1 MGGSAQINYSVTTLL
16 SYSPK
21 MRKALFPG
29 SFDPFTNGHLDVV
42 RRGVELFDEII
53 VAIGNNSSKTR
64 YLPIEQMTTLI
75 EQVFQDEP
83 RVKVQAYKGLTADF
97 AREVGARFLLR
108 GLRNTTD
115 FEYENTIAQA
125 NRHVNPELETV
136 FLITSPVLA
145 AISSTIIREI
155 HRFGGNVND
164 FVPFALPPYEG

>member
-1 MGGSAQINYSVTTLL
+1 
-16 SYSPK
+16 
-21 MRKALFPG
+21 MRVALFPG

-42 RRGVELFDEII
+42 RRGTALFDHII
-53 VAIGNNSSKTR
+53 VAIGNNSSKQR
-64 YLPIEQMTTLI
+64 YLPVEQMIALFQ
-75 EQVFQDEP
+75 EVFRDEP
-83 RVKVQAYKGLTADF
+83 RVSVEAYKGLTADF
-97 AREVGARFLLR
+97 ARERNARFLLR

-136 FLITSPVLA
+136 FLITSPALA

-164 FVPFALPPYEG
+164 FVPFELPPFGN